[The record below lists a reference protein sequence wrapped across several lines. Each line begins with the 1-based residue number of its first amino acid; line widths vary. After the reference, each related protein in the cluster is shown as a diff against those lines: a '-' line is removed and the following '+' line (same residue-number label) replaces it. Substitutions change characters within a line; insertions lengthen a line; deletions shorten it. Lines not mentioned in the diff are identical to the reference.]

1 MSRGLV
7 AAGVDGEVKTFSAP
21 PSTLIQTIRT
31 GARYGVPIV
40 ASVID
45 FGSMVYKGEDVTYAV
60 VKAGGHLGV
69 D

>member
-1 MSRGLV
+1 MESH
-7 AAGVDGEVKTFSAP
+7 
-21 PSTLIQTIRT
+21 
-31 GARYGVPIV
+31 V